1 MQAGM
6 NQMKDQAQDLI
17 PKEIK
22 EGEKAENNSGEG
34 KIENSNDNSINNAD
48 PSNQSSASKSSK
60 KKKKPKKI
68 NKQLALKMYGV
79 LLCHT
84 GLLTI
89 VEYIIHAI
97 QKSKESVFNSDQNL
111 IYWVIF
117 IASIIL
123 AFLLSLLVTK
133 IKCFSSVFFI
143 YILYAVLL
151 ALDLSIFN
159 IGAYLLS
166 FEVFVSMLI
175 VFDAATLVVLLF
187 CSLSKDAPSNFWV
200 ILSSTGGIILAV
212 FLCTKIYDEEK
223 ILVLIFGVYAFII
236 YEVMNYNLFNEDKD
250 KKKKGKE
257 NEQAEGEQ
265 EVKVKVPPMMLLPYE
280 FNASFIKL
288 FLVIFKGIYM
298 VIKGCCGKK

>member
-123 AFLLSLLVTK
+123 ALLLSLLVTK

>member
-1 MQAGM
+1 
-6 NQMKDQAQDLI
+6 
-17 PKEIK
+17 
-22 EGEKAENNSGEG
+22 
-34 KIENSNDNSINNAD
+34 
-48 PSNQSSASKSSK
+48 
-60 KKKKPKKI
+60 
-68 NKQLALKMYGV
+68 MYGV

-123 AFLLSLLVTK
+123 ALLLSLLVTK

-250 KKKKGKE
+250 KKKKE
-257 NEQAEGEQ
+257 NVNEQAEGEQ